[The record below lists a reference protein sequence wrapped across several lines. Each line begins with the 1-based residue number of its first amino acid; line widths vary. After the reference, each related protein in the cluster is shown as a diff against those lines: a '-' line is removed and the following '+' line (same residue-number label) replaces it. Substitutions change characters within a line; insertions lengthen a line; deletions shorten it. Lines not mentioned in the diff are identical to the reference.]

1 MRRLLCRPAVAL
13 PRMATMPTHIV
24 LLVLFAAL
32 LHASWNA
39 LLRGGADRLWSMTVM
54 CIVIAIVCA
63 IAAIFM
69 VPPAPASWGYGLLS
83 ALLHVGYNLF
93 LVRSYRVGD
102 LGQIYPISRGSSPAL
117 ITLGAAI
124 FAGENITPGELLGIG
139 LVSGGIISLAFRGR
153 SLSVPSLPYALG
165 TGCFIAAY
173 SVVDGMGA
181 RLSGAPLAY
190 TVWMCAAWGVL
201 MPLVYIG
208 LRDARSLFSVRP
220 GILAAS
226 VGGLVSL
233 IAYAIVIYAMN
244 EAPLG
249 AVSAL
254 RETSV
259 LFAVLIGYL
268 FLGETLTA
276 RRVLACTVIASGTFI
291 IG

>member
-1 MRRLLCRPAVAL
+1 
-13 PRMATMPTHIV
+13 MPIHLV
-24 LLVLFAAL
+24 FLVLFAAL

-39 LLRGGADRLWSMTVM
+39 LLRGGADRLWSMTMM
-54 CIVIAIVCA
+54 CVAIAIVCA
-63 IAAIFM
+63 VAALFLS
-69 VPPAPASWGYGLLS
+69 PPAPESWGYALLS

-117 ITLGAAI
+117 ITLGAAL
-124 FAGENITPGELLGIG
+124 FAGETITPGELLGIG
-139 LVSGGIISLAFRGR
+139 LVSGGIMSLAFRGR

-173 SVVDGMGA
+173 SVVDGIGA

-190 TVWMCAAWGVL
+190 TVWMSALWGVL

-220 GILAAS
+220 GMLTAV

-233 IAYAIVIYAMN
+233 LAYAIVIYAMN

-259 LFAVLIGYL
+259 LFAALLGYL
-268 FLGETLTA
+268 FLGEKLTV
-276 RRVLACTVIASGTFI
+276 RRMLACVVIASGAII

>member
-1 MRRLLCRPAVAL
+1 
-13 PRMATMPTHIV
+13 MPIHLV

-39 LLRGGADRLWSMTVM
+39 LLRGGADRLWSMTIM
-54 CIVIAIVCA
+54 CVAIAIVCL
-63 IAAIFM
+63 ITTFFMAA
-69 VPPAPASWGYGLLS
+69 PAPESWRYALLS

-117 ITLGAAI
+117 ITLGAAL
-124 FAGENITPGELLGIG
+124 FAGETITPAELLGIG

-173 SVVDGMGA
+173 SVVDGIGA

-190 TVWMCAAWGVL
+190 TVWMSALWGVL

-220 GILAAS
+220 GMLTAA

-233 IAYAIVIYAMN
+233 LAYAIVIYAMN

-259 LFAVLIGYL
+259 LFAALLGYL
-268 FLGETLTA
+268 FLGEKLTV
-276 RRVLACTVIASGTFI
+276 RRMLACVVIASGAII

>member
-1 MRRLLCRPAVAL
+1 
-13 PRMATMPTHIV
+13 MPIHLV

-39 LLRGGADRLWSMTVM
+39 LLRGGADRLWSMTMM
-54 CIVIAIVCA
+54 CVAIAIVCL
-63 IAAIFM
+63 IATFFM
-69 VPPAPASWGYGLLS
+69 AAPAPESWGYALLS

-117 ITLGAAI
+117 ITLGAAL
-124 FAGENITPGELLGIG
+124 FAGETITPGELLGIG

-173 SVVDGMGA
+173 SVVDGIGA

-190 TVWMCAAWGVL
+190 TVWMSALWGVL

-220 GILAAS
+220 GMLAAV

-233 IAYAIVIYAMN
+233 LAYAIVIYAMN

-259 LFAVLIGYL
+259 LFAALLGYL
-268 FLGETLTA
+268 FLGEKLTV
-276 RRVLACTVIASGTFI
+276 RRMLACVVIASGAII

>member
-1 MRRLLCRPAVAL
+1 
-13 PRMATMPTHIV
+13 MPIHLIC
-24 LLVLFAAL
+24 LVLFAAL

-39 LLRGGADRLWSMTVM
+39 LLRSGADRLWSMTVM
-54 CIVIAIVCA
+54 CIA
-63 IAAIFM
+63 IAMVCIVAAAFM
-69 VPPAPASWGYGLLS
+69 VPPAIESWGYALLS
-83 ALLHVGYNLF
+83 GLLHVGYNLF

-102 LGQIYPISRGSSPAL
+102 LGQIYPISRGSSPVL

-124 FAGENITPGELLGIG
+124 FAGESISPGELLGVT
-139 LVSGGIISLAFRGR
+139 LVSAGIISLAFKGR

-173 SVVDGMGA
+173 SVVDGIGA

-190 TVWMCAAWGVL
+190 TVWMCALWGVL

-208 LRDARSLFSVRP
+208 LRGPRSLFSVRP
-220 GILAAS
+220 GTVTAV

-233 IAYAIVIYAMN
+233 LAYAMVIYAMN

-259 LFAVLIGYL
+259 LFALLIGYV

-276 RRVLACTVIASGTFI
+276 RRILACVVIASGAVI

>member
-1 MRRLLCRPAVAL
+1 
-13 PRMATMPTHIV
+13 MPIHLIC
-24 LLVLFAAL
+24 LVLFAAL

-39 LLRGGADRLWSMTVM
+39 LLRSGADRLWSMTVM
-54 CIVIAIVCA
+54 CIA
-63 IAAIFM
+63 IAMVCIVAAAFM
-69 VPPAPASWGYGLLS
+69 VPPAIESWGYALLS
-83 ALLHVGYNLF
+83 GLLHVGYNLF

-102 LGQIYPISRGSSPAL
+102 LGQIYPISRGSSPVL

-124 FAGENITPGELLGIG
+124 FAGESISPGELLGVT
-139 LVSGGIISLAFRGR
+139 LVSAGIISLAFKGR

-173 SVVDGMGA
+173 SVVDGIGA

-190 TVWMCAAWGVL
+190 TVWMCALWGVL

-208 LRDARSLFSVRP
+208 LRGPRSLFSVRP
-220 GILAAS
+220 GTVTAVI
-226 VGGLVSL
+226 GGLVSL
-233 IAYAIVIYAMN
+233 LAYAMVIYAMN

-259 LFAVLIGYL
+259 LFALLIGYV

-276 RRVLACTVIASGTFI
+276 RRLLACVVIASGAVI

>member
-1 MRRLLCRPAVAL
+1 
-13 PRMATMPTHIV
+13 MPIHLV

-39 LLRGGADRLWSMTVM
+39 LLRGGADRLWSMTIM
-54 CIVIAIVCA
+54 CVAIAIVCA
-63 IAAIFM
+63 VAALFLS
-69 VPPAPASWGYGLLS
+69 PPAPESWGYALLS
-83 ALLHVGYNLF
+83 ALLHIGYNLF

-117 ITLGAAI
+117 ITLGAAL
-124 FAGENITPGELLGIG
+124 FAGETITPGELLGIG
-139 LVSGGIISLAFRGR
+139 LVSGGIMSLAFRGR

-173 SVVDGMGA
+173 SVVDGIGA

-190 TVWMCAAWGVL
+190 TVWMSALWGVL
-201 MPLVYIG
+201 MPLVYIS

-220 GILAAS
+220 GMLTAV

-233 IAYAIVIYAMN
+233 LAYAIVIYAMS

-259 LFAVLIGYL
+259 LFAALLGYL
-268 FLGETLTA
+268 FLGEKLTV
-276 RRVLACTVIASGTFI
+276 RRMLACVVIASGAII

>member
-1 MRRLLCRPAVAL
+1 MVHDGDVHCHCHHLCRRRSV
-13 PRMATMPTHIV
+13 H
-24 LLVLFAAL
+24 
-32 LHASWNA
+32 
-39 LLRGGADRLWSMTVM
+39 G
-54 CIVIAIVCA
+54 
-63 IAAIFM
+63 
-69 VPPAPASWGYGLLS
+69 APAIESWGYAVLS
-83 ALLHVGYNLF
+83 GLLHVGYNLF

-102 LGQIYPISRGSSPAL
+102 LGQVYPIARGSSPVL
-117 ITLGAAI
+117 VTVGAAV
-124 FAGENITPGELLGIG
+124 FAGESITPGQLLGIA

-165 TGCFIAAY
+165 TGGFIAAY
-173 SVVDGMGA
+173 SVVDGIGA

-190 TVWMCAAWGVL
+190 TVWMCALWGVL
-201 MPLVYIG
+201 MPVVYIG
-208 LRDARSLFSVRP
+208 LRDTRSLFCVRP
-220 GILAAS
+220 GTVTAL

-233 IAYAIVIYAMN
+233 LAYGMVIYAMT

-259 LFAVLIGYL
+259 LFAVLIGYV

-276 RRVLACTVIASGTFI
+276 RRILACAVIASGTLI

>member
-1 MRRLLCRPAVAL
+1 
-13 PRMATMPTHIV
+13 MPIHIT

-39 LLRGGADRLWSMTVM
+39 LLRGGTDRLWSMTIM
-54 CIVIAIVCA
+54 CIAIAIVSA
-63 IAAIFM
+63 VAAAFM
-69 VPPAPASWGYGLLS
+69 APPATASWGYGVLS

-102 LGQIYPISRGSSPAL
+102 LGQVYPISRGSSPAL
-117 ITLGAAI
+117 IALGAAV
-124 FAGENITPGELLGIG
+124 FAGESIAPDTLLGIA
-139 LVSGGIISLAFRGR
+139 LVSGGIISLALRR
-153 SLSVPSLPYALG
+153 HSLSMPSLPYALG

-173 SVVDGMGA
+173 SVTDGIGA

-190 TVWMCAAWGVL
+190 TVWMCALWGLL
-201 MPLVYIG
+201 MPAVYIG
-208 LRDARSLFSVRP
+208 LRGTRSLFSVRP
-220 GILAAS
+220 GMLSAL

-233 IAYAIVIYAMN
+233 LAYGIVIYAMN
-244 EAPLG
+244 EAPMG

-254 RETSV
+254 RETGV
-259 LFAVLIGYL
+259 LLAALIGYV

-276 RRVLACTVIASGTFI
+276 RRVLACAVIASGTLL

>member
-1 MRRLLCRPAVAL
+1 
-13 PRMATMPTHIV
+13 MPIHLV

-39 LLRGGADRLWSMTVM
+39 LLRGGADRLWSMTMM
-54 CIVIAIVCA
+54 CVAIAFVCA
-63 IAAIFM
+63 VAALFLS
-69 VPPAPASWGYGLLS
+69 PPAPESWGYALLS

-117 ITLGAAI
+117 ITLGAAL
-124 FAGENITPGELLGIG
+124 FAGETITPGELLGIG
-139 LVSGGIISLAFRGR
+139 LVSGGIMSLAFRGR

-173 SVVDGMGA
+173 SVVDGIGA

-190 TVWMCAAWGVL
+190 TVWMSALWGVL

-208 LRDARSLFSVRP
+208 LHDARSLFSVRP
-220 GILAAS
+220 GMLTAV

-233 IAYAIVIYAMN
+233 LAYAIVIYAMS

-259 LFAVLIGYL
+259 LFAALLGYL
-268 FLGETLTA
+268 FLGEKLTV
-276 RRVLACTVIASGTFI
+276 RRMLACVVIASGAII

>member
-1 MRRLLCRPAVAL
+1 
-13 PRMATMPTHIV
+13 MPIHIV

-39 LLRGGADRLWSMTVM
+39 LLRSGNDRLWSMTVM
-54 CIVIAIVCA
+54 CIAIAIVCA
-63 IAAIFM
+63 VAAAFM
-69 VPPAPASWGYGLLS
+69 VPPAMESWRYALLS
-83 ALLHVGYNLF
+83 GLLHVGYNLF

-102 LGQIYPISRGSSPAL
+102 LGQIYPISRGSSPVL
-117 ITLGAAI
+117 ITLGAAV
-124 FAGENITPGELLGIG
+124 FAGESISPGELLGVA
-139 LVSGGIISLAFRGR
+139 LVSGGIVSLAFKGR

-173 SVVDGMGA
+173 SVVDGIGA
-181 RLSGAPLAY
+181 RLSGAPLSYA
-190 TVWMCAAWGVL
+190 VWMCALWGVL
-201 MPLVYIG
+201 MPVVYIG
-208 LRDARSLFSVRP
+208 LRGPRSLFSVRP
-220 GILAAS
+220 GMVTAMG
-226 VGGLVSL
+226 GGLVSL
-233 IAYAIVIYAMN
+233 LAYAMVIYAMN

-259 LFAVLIGYL
+259 LFALLIGYV

-276 RRVLACTVIASGTFI
+276 RRILACVVIASGTLI

>member
-1 MRRLLCRPAVAL
+1 
-13 PRMATMPTHIV
+13 MPTHLV

-54 CIVIAIVCA
+54 CVAIAIVCA
-63 IAAIFM
+63 VAAMFM
-69 VPPAPASWGYGLLS
+69 VAPAPRSWGYALLS

-117 ITLGAAI
+117 ITLGAAL
-124 FAGENITPGELLGIG
+124 FAGETITPGELLGIA

-153 SLSVPSLPYALG
+153 RLSVPSLPYALG

-173 SVVDGMGA
+173 SVVDGIGA

-190 TVWMCAAWGVL
+190 TVWMSALWGVL
-201 MPLVYIG
+201 MPVVYIG
-208 LRDARSLFSVRP
+208 LRDARSLFSIRP
-220 GILAAS
+220 GMFAAAM
-226 VGGLVSL
+226 GGLVSL
-233 IAYAIVIYAMN
+233 FAYAIVIYAMN

-259 LFAVLIGYL
+259 LFAALLGYL
-268 FLGETLTA
+268 FLGETLTV
-276 RRVLACTVIASGTFI
+276 RRMLACVVIASGAII

>member
-1 MRRLLCRPAVAL
+1 
-13 PRMATMPTHIV
+13 MPTHLV

-54 CIVIAIVCA
+54 CVAIAIVCA
-63 IAAIFM
+63 VAAMFM
-69 VPPAPASWGYGLLS
+69 VAPAPRSWGYALLS

-117 ITLGAAI
+117 ITLGAAL
-124 FAGENITPGELLGIG
+124 FAGETITPGELLGIA

-153 SLSVPSLPYALG
+153 RLSVPSLPYALG

-173 SVVDGMGA
+173 SVVDGIGA

-190 TVWMCAAWGVL
+190 TVWMSALWGVL
-201 MPLVYIG
+201 MPVVYIG
-208 LRDARSLFSVRP
+208 LRDARSLFSIRP
-220 GILAAS
+220 GMFAAAM
-226 VGGLVSL
+226 GGLVSL
-233 IAYAIVIYAMN
+233 LAYAIVIYAMN

-259 LFAVLIGYL
+259 LFAALLGYL
-268 FLGETLTA
+268 FLGETLTV
-276 RRVLACTVIASGTFI
+276 RRVLVCVVIASGAII

>member
-1 MRRLLCRPAVAL
+1 
-13 PRMATMPTHIV
+13 MPIHLV

-39 LLRGGADRLWSMTVM
+39 LLRGGADRLWSMTIM
-54 CIVIAIVCA
+54 CVAIAIVCV
-63 IAAIFM
+63 IAAFFM
-69 VPPAPASWGYGLLS
+69 AAPAPESWGYALLS

-117 ITLGAAI
+117 ITLGAAL
-124 FAGENITPGELLGIG
+124 FAGETITPAELLGIG

-173 SVVDGMGA
+173 SVVDGIGA

-190 TVWMCAAWGVL
+190 TVWMSALWGVL

-220 GILAAS
+220 GMLTAA

-233 IAYAIVIYAMN
+233 LAYAIVIYAMN

-259 LFAVLIGYL
+259 LFAALLGYL
-268 FLGETLTA
+268 FLGEKLTV
-276 RRVLACTVIASGTFI
+276 RRMLACVVIASGAII

>member
-1 MRRLLCRPAVAL
+1 
-13 PRMATMPTHIV
+13 MPIHIV
-24 LLVLFAAL
+24 SLVLFAAL

-39 LLRGGADRLWSMTVM
+39 LLRGGADRLWSMTIM
-54 CIVIAIVCA
+54 CIA
-63 IAAIFM
+63 IAVTCVVAAAFM
-69 VPPAPASWGYGLLS
+69 VPPAAASWGYAVLS
-83 ALLHVGYNLF
+83 AVLHVGYNLF

-102 LGQIYPISRGSSPAL
+102 LGQVYPISRGSSPAL
-117 ITLGAAI
+117 IALGAAV
-124 FAGENITPGELLGIG
+124 FAGESIAPGVLLGIA

-153 SLSVPSLPYALG
+153 KLSVPSLPYALG

-173 SVVDGMGA
+173 SVVDGIGA

-190 TVWMCAAWGVL
+190 TVWMCAMWGVL
-201 MPLVYIG
+201 MPMVYIG

-220 GILAAS
+220 GIFSAAA
-226 VGGLVSL
+226 GGLVSL
-233 IAYAIVIYAMN
+233 LAYGIVIYAMN

-259 LFAVLIGYL
+259 LFAALIGSI
-268 FLGETLTA
+268 FLGEKLTT
-276 RRVLACTVIASGTFI
+276 RRILACAVIVCGTII

>member
-1 MRRLLCRPAVAL
+1 
-13 PRMATMPTHIV
+13 MPTHLV

-32 LHASWNA
+32 LHAGWNA

-54 CIVIAIVCA
+54 CVAIAIVCA
-63 IAAIFM
+63 VAAMFM
-69 VPPAPASWGYGLLS
+69 VAPAPQSWGYALLS

-117 ITLGAAI
+117 ITLGAAL
-124 FAGENITPGELLGIG
+124 FAGETITPGEMLGIA

-173 SVVDGMGA
+173 SVVDGIGA

-190 TVWMCAAWGVL
+190 TVWMSALWGVL
-201 MPLVYIG
+201 MPVVYVV
-208 LRDARSLFSVRP
+208 LRDARSLFSIRP
-220 GILAAS
+220 GMFAAAM
-226 VGGLVSL
+226 GGLVSL
-233 IAYAIVIYAMN
+233 LAYAIVIYAMN

-259 LFAVLIGYL
+259 LFAALLGYL
-268 FLGETLTA
+268 FLGETLTV
-276 RRVLACTVIASGTFI
+276 RRMLACVVIASGAII

>member
-1 MRRLLCRPAVAL
+1 MVP
-13 PRMATMPTHIV
+13 MPTHIV
-24 LLVLFAAL
+24 ILVLFAAL

-54 CIVIAIVCA
+54 CIAIAITCA
-63 IAAIFM
+63 IAAVFM
-69 VPPAPASWGYGLLS
+69 PIPAAASWGYAVLS

-93 LVRSYRVGD
+93 LVRSYRVAE
-102 LGQIYPISRGSSPAL
+102 LGQVYPISRGSSPAL
-117 ITLGAAI
+117 ITLGAAV
-124 FAGENITPGELLGIG
+124 FAGERIAPGQLLGVA
-139 LVSGGIISLAFRGR
+139 LVCGGIISLAFSGR
-153 SLSVPSLPYALG
+153 RLSVPSLPYALG

-173 SVVDGMGA
+173 SVVDGIGA

-190 TVWMCAAWGVL
+190 TVWMCALWGVM
-201 MPLVYIG
+201 MPAVYIG
-208 LRDARSLFSVRP
+208 LRDARSLFTLRP
-220 GILAAS
+220 GTLAAV

-233 IAYAIVIYAMN
+233 LAYAIVIYAMN

-259 LFAVLIGYL
+259 LFAALIGYL
-268 FLGETLTA
+268 FLGEALSV
-276 RRVLACTVIASGTFI
+276 RRILACMVIVSGIFI

>member
-1 MRRLLCRPAVAL
+1 
-13 PRMATMPTHIV
+13 MPIHLV

-39 LLRGGADRLWSMTVM
+39 LLRGGADRLWSMTIM
-54 CIVIAIVCA
+54 CVAIAIVCA
-63 IAAIFM
+63 IATFFM
-69 VPPAPASWGYGLLS
+69 AAPAPESWGYALLS

-117 ITLGAAI
+117 ITLGAAL
-124 FAGENITPGELLGIG
+124 FAGETITPAELLGIG

-173 SVVDGMGA
+173 SVVDGIGA

-190 TVWMCAAWGVL
+190 TVWMSALWGVL

-208 LRDARSLFSVRP
+208 LRDARSLFSARP
-220 GILAAS
+220 GMLAAV

-233 IAYAIVIYAMN
+233 LAYAIVIYAMN

-259 LFAVLIGYL
+259 LFAALLGYL
-268 FLGETLTA
+268 FLGEKLTV
-276 RRVLACTVIASGTFI
+276 RRMLACVVIASGAII

>member
-1 MRRLLCRPAVAL
+1 
-13 PRMATMPTHIV
+13 MPIHLIF
-24 LLVLFAAL
+24 LVLFAAL

-39 LLRGGADRLWSMTVM
+39 LLRSGADRLWSMTVM
-54 CIVIAIVCA
+54 CIA
-63 IAAIFM
+63 IAMVCIVAAAFM
-69 VPPAPASWGYGLLS
+69 APPAMESWSYALLS
-83 ALLHVGYNLF
+83 GLLHVGYNLF

-102 LGQIYPISRGSSPAL
+102 LGQIYPISRGSSPVL
-117 ITLGAAI
+117 IALGAAI
-124 FAGENITPGELLGIG
+124 FAGERITPGELLGVA
-139 LVSGGIISLAFRGR
+139 LVSGGIISLAFKGR

-173 SVVDGMGA
+173 SVVDGIGA

-190 TVWMCAAWGVL
+190 TVWMCALWGVL
-201 MPLVYIG
+201 MPVVYIG
-208 LRDARSLFSVRP
+208 LRGPRSLFSVRP
-220 GILAAS
+220 GIVTAM

-233 IAYAIVIYAMN
+233 LAYAMVIYAMN

-259 LFAVLIGYL
+259 LFALLIGYA

-276 RRVLACTVIASGTFI
+276 RRILACVVIASGTLI